1 MKTYNILTFNEK
13 LILSNQTQKEVDV
26 FFIGKEKSLYLL
38 EVELQ
43 EPGER
48 YYKAVATYLE
58 RDSSDEEGY

>member
-13 LILSNQTQKEVDV
+13 LILSNQTQKEVDA

-43 EPGER
+43 EPM
-48 YYKAVATYLE
+48 KAKCLRCEINLKY
-58 RDSSDEEGY
+58 